1 MSVADAAIQKKIFGS
16 STTALI
22 ISIEEMKDRMKMV
35 KLCEEVGSLKKG
47 ITEIIKNEAKEQK
60 K

>member
-35 KLCEEVGSLKKG
+35 KLCEEVGSLKK
-47 ITEIIKNEAKEQK
+47 ELLK
-60 K
+60 